1 MGYYCIQKPKI
12 TGKKFFSPFSSVN
25 DLVLQ
30 LSEKN
35 SPQSRIFYNL
45 NKMCFYYENFQHV

>member
-25 DLVLQ
+25 DLVFQ

-45 NKMCFYYENFQHV
+45 NKMCFYYENFQYV